1 MFDVS
6 RISLVKQDGTRI
18 NDIHAHVQ
26 PTMIFID
33 DAALPIEE
41 GDRFLRRLPNGLAER
56 YLVLDRGYWDGP
68 GMRPH
73 YQVKVRKET
82 GISVERQ
89 AATIYNVQGANPR
102 VRVNSLDASVNVV
115 TTSATS
121 VFPQLKQVINDT
133 VPDDDRRAE
142 LLSHVEDLERA
153 QGTPSFLE
161 RYKAFM
167 AVAADHLTLL
177 SPFLPALTQ
186 MLHH

>member
-1 MFDVS
+1 MFDAS
-6 RISLVKQDGTRI
+6 RLSLVKQDGTRI
-18 NDIHAHVQ
+18 NDIYAHVQ

-33 DAALPIEE
+33 DASLPIEE

-82 GISVERQ
+82 SFRVERQ
-89 AATIYNVQGANPR
+89 AATVYNVRGANPR
-102 VRVNSLDASVNVV
+102 VSVNSFDASVNVV
-115 TTSATS
+115 TTAAPS
-121 VFPQLKQVINDT
+121 VFQQIKKVINDT
-133 VPDDDRRAE
+133 VPEDGRRAE
-142 LLSHVEDLERA
+142 LLNQVDNLERA

>member
-18 NDIHAHVQ
+18 NDINAHVQ

-33 DAALPIEE
+33 DASLPIEE
-41 GDRFLRRLPNGLAER
+41 GDRFLRRLPNGLEER
-56 YLVLDRGYWDGP
+56 YLILDRGYWDGP

-82 GISVERQ
+82 SINVERQ

-115 TTSATS
+115 TTSATR
-121 VFPQLKQVINDT
+121 VFEQLKQAVTDN
-133 VPDDDRRAE
+133 VPDDNHQGE
-142 LLSHVEDLERA
+142 LLRHVEDLERA
-153 QGTPSFLE
+153 QGTGSFLE
-161 RYKAFM
+161 RYQALI

-186 MLHH
+186 LLQH

>member
-6 RISLVKQDGTRI
+6 RLSLVKQDGTRI
-18 NDIHAHVQ
+18 NDINAHVQ

-41 GDRFLRRLPNGLAER
+41 GDRFLRRWPNGLAER

-89 AATIYNVQGANPR
+89 AATIYNVRDANPR
-102 VRVNSLDASVNVV
+102 VSVNSLDASVNVV
-115 TTSATS
+115 TAAATS
-121 VFPQLKQVINDT
+121 VFKQIKHAITDN
-133 VPDDDRRAE
+133 VPDDGRRAE
-142 LLSHVEDLERA
+142 LLRHVEDLEHA
-153 QGTPSFLE
+153 QDMPSFLE
-161 RYKAFM
+161 RYKALV
-167 AVAADHLTLL
+167 AAAADHLTLL

>member
-18 NDIHAHVQ
+18 NDIYAHVQ

-33 DAALPIEE
+33 DASLPIEE
-41 GDRFLRRLPNGLAER
+41 GDRFLRRLPNGLEES

-89 AATIYNVQGANPR
+89 AATIYNVRGANPR
-102 VRVNSLDASVNVV
+102 VSVNSFDASVNVV
-115 TTSATS
+115 TTSTTS
-121 VFPQLKQVINDT
+121 VFQRIKQAINDT
-133 VPDDDRRAE
+133 VSDRDRRAE
-142 LLSHVEDLERA
+142 LLRHVEDMERA

-161 RYKAFM
+161 RYQALIAM
-167 AVAADHLTLL
+167 AADHLTLL
-177 SPFLPALTQ
+177 TPFLPALTD

>member
-18 NDIHAHVQ
+18 NDINAHVQ

-33 DAALPIEE
+33 DASLPIEE
-41 GDRFLRRLPNGLAER
+41 GNRLLRRWPNGLEER

-82 GISVERQ
+82 GLCVERQ
-89 AATIYNVQGANPR
+89 AATVYNVQGANPR

-115 TTSATS
+115 TTAATS
-121 VFPQLKQVINDT
+121 VFEQIKQTITDT
-133 VPDDDRRAE
+133 VPDDGRREE
-142 LLSHVEDLERA
+142 LLIHTEDLERA

-186 MLHH
+186 MLPH